1 VPASRGGEAGAAAE
15 DCACNRHYLNF
26 QISAY
31 GSTMTER
38 YAFKMFLNPGCAAE
52 YRRRH
57 DAIWPELVCLLT
69 EAGVANYSIHLDQE
83 TSILFAYLE
92 RGEDHRIEALPDH
105 PVMRRWRDHMTDI
118 MRTHADGSPV
128 AIPLTEMFHLP

>member
-1 VPASRGGEAGAAAE
+1 
-15 DCACNRHYLNF
+15 
-26 QISAY
+26 
-31 GSTMTER
+31 MTER

-69 EAGVANYSIHLDQE
+69 KAGVANYSIHLDQE

-92 RGEDHRIEALPDH
+92 RGEDHRMEALPDH
-105 PVMRRWRDHMTDI
+105 PVMRRWWDHMRDI
-118 MRTHADGSPV
+118 MRTHPDGSPV
-128 AIPLTEMFHLP
+128 AVPLTEIFHLP